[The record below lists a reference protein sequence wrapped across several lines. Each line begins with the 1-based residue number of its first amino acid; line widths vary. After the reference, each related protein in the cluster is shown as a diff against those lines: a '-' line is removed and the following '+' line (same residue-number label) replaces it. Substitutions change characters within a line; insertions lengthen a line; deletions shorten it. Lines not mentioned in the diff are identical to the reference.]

1 MPGDW
6 IMQTVDVLLATY
18 NGARFLSELLRSIE
32 AQTHPDWRLIVR
44 DDGSNDDTP
53 AILAEFAHRHAD
65 RVRLVRDGRRR
76 LGACGNFAA
85 LLEASEAPYFMFCDQ
100 DDVWLPEKIAALLH
114 SLQQLET
121 RRGSQTPLLV
131 HSDLVLVDDALC
143 ILHQSYW
150 RYARLLYPSARRSPA
165 RLMLRN
171 YVTGCALIANA
182 ALRRAALPIPPE
194 ARMHDWWVA
203 LVAAVLGEVAE
214 HRTPTVLYRQH
225 QKNELGAQ
233 SRHPLAL
240 LRQFLRAP
248 LAIAKTVRNDIRRA
262 QLQAAACE
270 RACRQ
275 SMPTDILRA
284 VAEFSELPH
293 RNFWR
298 RKLFLPRYRMWPDYW
313 LSAAIC
319 WWFL

>member
-1 MPGDW
+1 VK
-6 IMQTVDVLLATY
+6 TVDILLAVY
-18 NGARFLSELLRSIE
+18 NGAKFLPQQLESIE
-32 AQTHPDWRLIVR
+32 SQSYSDWRLLVR
-44 DDGSNDDTP
+44 DDASTDSSL
-53 AILAEFAHRHAD
+53 AIIAEFAHRPVD
-65 RVRLVRDGRRR
+65 RVRVVRDGRCR

-85 LLEASEAPYFMFCDQ
+85 LLEASDAPYFMFCDQ

-114 SLQQLET
+114 SLRQLEA

-131 HSDLVLVDDALC
+131 HSDLVLVDDALHV
-143 ILHQSYW
+143 LHQSYW
-150 RYARLLYPSARRSPA
+150 RYARLLDPSAKRAPA

-171 YVTGCALIANA
+171 YVTGCALIGNA

-203 LVAAVLGEVAE
+203 LVAAVLGDIAE
-214 HRTPTVLYRQH
+214 CQTPTVLYRQH

-240 LRQFLRAP
+240 MWQFLRAP
-248 LAIAKTVRNDIRRA
+248 LAIAKTVRNDIEKA
-262 QLQAAACE
+262 QLQAAACD

-275 SMPTDILRA
+275 SMPPEMSRA
-284 VAEFSELPH
+284 VAEFSQLHH
-293 RNFWR
+293 RSFWR
-298 RKLFLPRYRMWPDYW
+298 RKLFLPRYRLWPDYW
-313 LSAAIC
+313 LSSAIC

>member
-1 MPGDW
+1 M
-6 IMQTVDVLLATY
+6 METVDVLLATF
-18 NGARFLSELLRSIE
+18 NGARFLPELLRSIE
-32 AQTHPDWRLIVR
+32 VQTHSDWRLIVR
-44 DDGSNDDTP
+44 DDGSNDGSL
-53 AILAEFAHRHAD
+53 AIIAEFAHRHAD
-65 RVRLVRDGRRR
+65 RVRLLRDGRCR

-85 LLEASEAPYFMFCDQ
+85 LLEASDAPYFMFCDQ

-114 SLQQLET
+114 SLRQVEA

-131 HSDLVLVDDALC
+131 HSDLVLVDDALR

-150 RYARLLYPSARRSPA
+150 RYARLLDPSAKRAPA

-171 YVTGCALIANA
+171 YVTGCALIGNA

-203 LVAAVLGEVAE
+203 LVAAVLGDIAE
-214 HRTPTVLYRQH
+214 YRTPTVLYRQH
-225 QKNELGAQ
+225 QSNELGAQ
-233 SRHPLAL
+233 TRHPLAL
-240 LRQFLRAP
+240 MWQFLRAP
-248 LAIAKTVRNDIRRA
+248 LAVVKIVQSDIQKA

-270 RACRQ
+270 RAYRQ
-275 SMPTDILRA
+275 SMPPELSRA
-284 VAEFSELPH
+284 VAEFARLHH

-298 RKLFLPRYRMWPDYW
+298 RKLFLPRYHLWPDYW